1 MKVKDVPQVQV
12 VLADLSPYFPTFYDA
27 FESGSHNGRGY
38 FEERGLN
45 FDPWL
50 YADLVRHWVKEA
62 LNQSAL
68 KAEYEPQDLGNSG
81 IQLMVKQWFV
91 RIRKSLHGEVPLP
104 GRSRRLQRYYR
115 QLPLSE
121 EFSDMYNLLLLWNTT
136 QAGDF
141 KNLSLVYP
149 IAAGVAK
156 WRVEIPHPAQVVQMT
171 TMYQTE
177 FDALGNLDIE
187 PLGNDEE
194 ESGLDEA
201 Q

>member
-1 MKVKDVPQVQV
+1 VKVKEVPQVQV
-12 VLADLSPYFPTFYDA
+12 VLADLSPYFSTFYSA
-27 FESGSHNGRGY
+27 FEAASHNGRGY
-38 FEERGLN
+38 FEERSLN
-45 FDPWL
+45 FDRWL

-62 LNQSAL
+62 LNQNAL

-81 IQLMVKQWFV
+81 IQLMIKQWFV
-91 RIRKSLHGEVPLP
+91 RVRKSLNGEVPLP
-104 GRSRRLQRYYR
+104 GRSKRLQGYYR

-136 QAGDF
+136 PAGDF

-171 TMYQTE
+171 TLYQTE

-187 PLGNDEE
+187 PLGDDEE
-194 ESGLDEA
+194 NGLVEA